1 VKLLRRRGARL
12 VGAGLADQVVVALAN
27 AGNSLVALLLL
38 PDTGRAGVLVLA
50 LAVGYAAVSLN
61 RAFVGEVLL
70 ALAARFEPADRARL
84 IRDGLAAALVTGLL
98 TALVLVV
105 VRLLASADLRDL
117 GWIALVIP
125 VVMLQDT
132 ARFSLLAQARQQQA
146 LLNDIGLVV
155 VQAAAVVTL
164 AVTHHVT
171 AGGLVLCWGLG
182 ALAGYTGYVL
192 RGGPLPWRGDPRR
205 WPAQTRRLAG
215 WFTATAVVGQV
226 HTLLVT
232 FLIGVGLSTGAV
244 ALFRLVQVTVL
255 QPVQNFN
262 QAVTSLLV
270 PRLSKAAV
278 MAKEQVNVQ
287 LRKIMTPLL
296 VLAVALVLVGGLLA
310 QVVFP
315 LIPKYED
322 AAPLAWPVLLQAAI
336 YLLQAPV
343 LAALRG
349 MHRGPLQFLQYV
361 VFAVASVA
369 GLAIGAATG
378 ELLTAAWGLVAGTL
392 VGFATAL
399 LLYRR
404 ALRRDPAGRRAPRPV
419 RRPKRRLPRPPTRQ
433 HTPA

>member
-38 PDTGRAGVLVLA
+38 PDTGRAGMLVLA

-182 ALAGYTGYVL
+182 ALAGYAGYVL

-270 PRLSKAAV
+270 PRLSRAAV

-315 LIPKYED
+315 LVPRYED
-322 AAPLAWPVLLQAAI
+322 AAPLAWPVLLQAAV

-369 GLAIGAATG
+369 GLALGASTG
-378 ELLTAAWGLVAGTL
+378 ELLTAAWGLAAGTL
-392 VGFATAL
+392 VGFVTAL
-399 LLYRR
+399 ALYRY
-404 ALRRDPAGRRAPRPV
+404 ALRRDPTGHRAPRPA
-419 RRPKRRLPRPPTRQ
+419 RRPKRRLPNPPPRERA
-433 HTPA
+433 PA